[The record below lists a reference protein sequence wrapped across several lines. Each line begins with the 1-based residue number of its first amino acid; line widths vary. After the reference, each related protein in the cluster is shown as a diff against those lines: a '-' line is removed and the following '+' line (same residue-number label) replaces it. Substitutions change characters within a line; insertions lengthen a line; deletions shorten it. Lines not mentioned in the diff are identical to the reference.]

1 MNAKQSRLPFRSSPK
16 ALAGRTHEHDA
27 VNRRLAY
34 DVLADVSNPKFAH
47 LVTWAK
53 RVIERL
59 EGKATR

>member
-1 MNAKQSRLPFRSSPK
+1 MNPRQARLSLRSAHK
-16 ALAGRTHEHDA
+16 TLADRTHEHDA